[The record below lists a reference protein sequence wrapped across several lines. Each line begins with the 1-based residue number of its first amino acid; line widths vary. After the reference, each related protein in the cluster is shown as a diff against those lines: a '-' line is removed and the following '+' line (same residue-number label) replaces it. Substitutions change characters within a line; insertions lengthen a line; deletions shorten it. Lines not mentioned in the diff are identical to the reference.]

1 MGKQRNVKLEI
12 KPPTPKSFAEFILR
26 RSQRAQD
33 DNRLNTIIKL
43 FGSVILLVFLFAAL
57 TGCGQSTT
65 TAQTPEPDYARA
77 ITETT
82 LRGLSDSNL
91 EEYTRH
97 GNAEFKAAVTQEIL
111 DATAVP
117 LNEQY
122 GPYESLDYL
131 STGQQDE
138 YTIVHYRVKYV
149 KGELG
154 VRMVFDR
161 DHLVAG
167 QWFEELQK

>member
-1 MGKQRNVKLEI
+1 MKKISCPV
-12 KPPTPKSFAEFILR
+12 
-26 RSQRAQD
+26 
-33 DNRLNTIIKL
+33 II
-43 FGSVILLVFLFAAL
+43 LVFLFAVL
-57 TGCGQSTT
+57 SGCGQSTT
-65 TAQTPEPDYARA
+65 TTALPEPDYSRA

-82 LRGLSDSNL
+82 LQGMSERDL
-91 EEYTRH
+91 EKYSRY

-117 LNEQY
+117 LNEQL
-122 GPYESLDYL
+122 GAYESLEYRY
-131 STGQQDE
+131 TEEQDE
-138 YTIVHYRVKYV
+138 YTIVHYRVKYA

-167 QWFEELQK
+167 QWFEEL